1 MEDKNKEAIY
11 KEEEEEENE
20 TEATKE
26 EEEEEEEPTTTTS
39 DEVQAE
45 EEPFYQPTDI
55 AFKSMVFDTQ
65 FHPTRNILA
74 AGLVSGYVK
83 L

>member
-1 MEDKNKEAIY
+1 MEIEDERGQEGTAG
-11 KEEEEEENE
+11 
-20 TEATKE
+20 TAVA
-26 EEEEEEEPTTTTS
+26 EPTATTVES
-39 DEVQAE
+39 ECADVEEGEE

-65 FHPTRNILA
+65 FHPTQNIIA
-74 AGLVSGYVK
+74 AGLVSGFVK

>member
-1 MEDKNKEAIY
+1 MEVEHDKKIQQEEGTEVTEKVVEGVEE
-11 KEEEEEENE
+11 KEEE
-20 TEATKE
+20 
-26 EEEEEEEPTTTTS
+26 
-39 DEVQAE
+39 VE

-65 FHPTRNILA
+65 FHPSRNILA
-74 AGLVSGYVK
+74 AGLVSGFVK

>member
-11 KEEEEEENE
+11 KEEEEENE
-20 TEATKE
+20 AEVTK
-26 EEEEEEEPTTTTS
+26 EEEEEEPTTTTS

-55 AFKSMVFDTQ
+55 AFKSMVFDTR

>member
-1 MEDKNKEAIY
+1 MKDKNKETIY
-11 KEEEEEENE
+11 KEEEEENE
-20 TEATKE
+20 TEVTK
-26 EEEEEEEPTTTTS
+26 EEEEEEPTTTP

-74 AGLVSGYVK
+74 AGLVSGFVK